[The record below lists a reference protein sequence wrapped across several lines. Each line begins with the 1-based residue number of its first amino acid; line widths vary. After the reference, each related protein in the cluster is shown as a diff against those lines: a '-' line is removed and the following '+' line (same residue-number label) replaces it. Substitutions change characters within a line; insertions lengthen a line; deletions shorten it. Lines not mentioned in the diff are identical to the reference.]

1 MSFEMFVRLLQSLIT
16 MADSPE
22 NVEKAFKILDMLDD
36 MCETTN
42 KVDGRTAYAIHV
54 AADSFD
60 ILVAQRNEFAGIPGD
75 VNNNKKK
82 RHRLAMYL
90 MPGC

>member
-54 AADSFD
+54 AADSFNFF
-60 ILVAQRNEFAGIPGD
+60 VSQRSEFAGIPGD
-75 VNNNKKK
+75 VNTNRKK
-82 RHRLAMYL
+82 RRRLAMYL
-90 MPGC
+90 MPSC